1 MGSKEMPTSNDV
13 VNYESELTRPF
24 STAALDMYGGT
35 RRIRL
40 AAFFAWREF
49 FLPFRFGFLGPI
61 WVTLQLVLW
70 VLVIGM
76 FLGPSLSSQG
86 VHYFAYIAIGFTL
99 YNSFL
104 VFFSEGSQL
113 FIKSKSYI
121 LNIPNPFS
129 IYAIKLVVKASI
141 QLLMASPVIVA
152 TILLTD
158 VPINVVSLLF
168 VPGLIVSFIFGFGA
182 GLVLGTLTVFYRDL
196 TFLVQAIM
204 RLLMF
209 MTPIFWVLEGE
220 GLRAKIT
227 SFNPIQVYL
236 NVVRAPLLGE
246 MPTIVDWGV
255 AVGLAAVTFWIGYCL
270 FALYR
275 NKLAVWL

>member
-1 MGSKEMPTSNDV
+1 
-13 VNYESELTRPF
+13 
-24 STAALDMYGGT
+24 
-35 RRIRL
+35 
-40 AAFFAWREF
+40 
-49 FLPFRFGFLGPI
+49 
-61 WVTLQLVLW
+61 
-70 VLVIGM
+70 
-76 FLGPSLSSQG
+76 
-86 VHYFAYIAIGFTL
+86 
-99 YNSFL
+99 
-104 VFFSEGSQL
+104 
-113 FIKSKSYI
+113 
-121 LNIPNPFS
+121 
-129 IYAIKLVVKASI
+129 
-141 QLLMASPVIVA
+141 MASPVIVA